1 MRTYY
6 LNRAT
11 FSVYTDNE
19 KARSR
24 FPQEGFELI
33 GKYRNREEA
42 EKAYAE
48 KTGKY
53 PAYLNRRF

>member
-6 LNRAT
+6 LNKAT

-19 KARSR
+19 KARSK

-33 GKYRNREEA
+33 GKCKSREEA
-42 EKAYAE
+42 EQAYFE

-53 PAYLNRRF
+53 PAYQSRRQ